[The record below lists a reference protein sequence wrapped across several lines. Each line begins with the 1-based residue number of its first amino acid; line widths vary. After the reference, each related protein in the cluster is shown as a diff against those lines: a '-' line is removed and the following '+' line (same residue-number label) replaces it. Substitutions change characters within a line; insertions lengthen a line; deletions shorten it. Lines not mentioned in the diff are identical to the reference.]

1 MSQDW
6 AGWRVEKEGEEQGD
20 EKVVTDAV
28 RGVAVE

>member
-6 AGWRVEKEGEEQGD
+6 ADWRVEKEAEEQGD

-28 RGVAVE
+28 RDVVVE